1 MERIQTKYKGI
12 LLVLVI
18 AVAVL
23 SVMVLP
29 AKANAMPYFE
39 DATVMCES
47 LDVHIRASQD
57 SSVITTLENGA
68 RIGVFC
74 EEVSGWYRIIYGNY
88 RGYVEKDNIFL
99 PSTDNIS
106 GNARTDS
113 LKVKMNPAGGGK
125 TVGTLNAGYP
135 LRITNILGEWYK
147 IEADDVNGDSVEGY
161 VPKDAVMQISAKSGE
176 VGAIVLQEG
185 MEGAEVARMQKALT
199 SRGFYGYPADGEF
212 SSSTKRSLKK
222 FQEHAELEE
231 SGIADAET
239 LEVLY
244 SDKDIHSYAQDKGVK
259 GSVMVSR
266 WWEVVQFEFAK
277 GAVATVTDVQTGR
290 QFKVQ
295 RYSGNAHADCEPL
308 TAEDTAIFLSCY
320 GGSWSWNRRQIWVTV
335 GGTTYAAS
343 CNGYPHASH
352 ESRINNNNFNGH
364 FCIHFKDSYGH
375 GSNAEDPDHQS
386 CLISAYYSSIY

>member
-1 MERIQTKYKGI
+1 MKYKGI
-12 LLVLVI
+12 LLMLV
-18 AVAVL
+18 AAAAVL
-23 SVMVLP
+23 AVLVLP

-47 LDVHIRASQD
+47 LDVHIRASED

-88 RGYVEKDNIFL
+88 RGYVKKDDIFL
-99 PSTDNIS
+99 PSTDIIS

-113 LKVKMNPAGGGK
+113 LKIRLNPAGGGK

-147 IEADDVNGDSVEGY
+147 ISADDIDGQAVEGY
-161 VPKDAVMQISAKSGE
+161 VPKDAVMQITAEAGE
-176 VGAIVLQEG
+176 EGAIVLQEG

-199 SRGFYGYPADGEF
+199 SRGFFGFSADGEF
-212 SSSTKRSLKK
+212 SSETKRSLKK
-222 FQEHAELEE
+222 FQKKADLEVT
-231 SGIADAET
+231 GVADAAT

-244 SDKDIHSYAQDKGVK
+244 SDQDIHSFAQDRGVK
-259 GSVMVSR
+259 GSVMISR
-266 WWEVVQFEFAK
+266 WWEVVQYEFAK
-277 GAVATVTDVQTGR
+277 GAVATITDIRTGK

-308 TAEDTAIFLSCY
+308 TAEDTAIMRSIY
-320 GGSWSWNRRQIWVTV
+320 GGSWSWDRRAIWVTV
-335 GGTTYAAS
+335 GSTTYAAS
-343 CNGYPHASH
+343 MNGYPHAAH
-352 ESRINNNNFNGH
+352 ETRISDNGFNGH
-364 FCIHFKDSYGH
+364 FCVHFKDSYGH
-375 GSNAEDPDHQS
+375 GSNSEDPDHAQ
-386 CLISAYYSSIY
+386 CVKDAYYESIS